1 MRKLFF
7 LVMLTTFASAT
18 AWTTITFFGESVK
31 FAVDHDTNATI
42 TVEIPRLPIKAFYP
56 WDASHGMFY
65 MISFVLQVYYVLF
78 SMIHSNLCDVMFCS
92 WLIFACEQLQHLKGI
107 MKPLMELSASLD
119 TYRPNSA
126 ALFRSLSA
134 NSKSELIHNEGAYS
148 TWNFRKSTNCIASLT
163 FYLQKRILPTTWTYR
178 GYTAP
183 KPIGAHSSGRHPR
196 CSPSMAAPMAPW
208 AVIPMG

>member
-1 MRKLFF
+1 MNNLLNVQCSLRTLNIWNQANSHPLFAESDARYHSIALAKMRKLFF

-18 AWTTITFFGESVK
+18 AWTTITFFGDSVK
-31 FAVDHDTNATI
+31 GAIDHDTNATI
-42 TVEIPRLPIKAFYP
+42 YIEIPRLPIKAFYP

-134 NSKSELIHNEGAYS
+134 NSKSELIHNEG
-148 TWNFRKSTNCIASLT
+148 
-163 FYLQKRILPTTWTYR
+163 
-178 GYTAP
+178 
-183 KPIGAHSSGRHPR
+183 
-196 CSPSMAAPMAPW
+196 
-208 AVIPMG
+208 V

>member
-148 TWNFRKSTNCIASLT
+148 MWNYRKSTNCISSLT
-163 FYLQKRILPTTWTYR
+163 FSTCRKGYHQRHGHIGDIQQQSRLGRTVPGTIDAAVLQWRHQWRR
-178 GYTAP
+178 G
-183 KPIGAHSSGRHPR
+183 R
-196 CSPSMAAPMAPW
+196 
-208 AVIPMG
+208 